1 MTCGPHVVSCR
12 RRVRRRNVAGD
23 QVDEERGAIAF
34 GQRLLAL
41 LDTGSFTTSYKYALL
56 LAILDATLEGTD
68 AAGRPPQALHATDLG
83 RRVFATYWTQAR
95 PFGDGGL
102 LRQSKQRDLLVKIAE
117 LRAEL
122 SLPAGM
128 PLEVAR
134 SRFPSEVDQLERDAV
149 ATVVRY
155 PVPLLQRHG
164 RRTGAHD
171 EFLYRCPWTDGITPG
186 RMRRPDFDDQLPL
199 QLGVG
204 QHLTA
209 LAGLVR
215 PVIERAWLHHVA
227 RRNDDQVEELQ
238 LESFLFGASRVSLTP
253 VRDPLLELQRGRCFY
268 CDGERG
274 PWDVDHFLPWSR
286 WPDDRLDNLVVAHRR
301 CNNAKRDAL
310 AAVDHLA
317 AWWRRANDGP
327 PDRHLEQVASAT
339 GWPRRTNRTLAAA
352 RGIYLHQPAGTV
364 VWSGVERFE
373 PLDLDAARA
382 VLLSTGLDLAAE
394 GERPG
399 PFT

>member
-1 MTCGPHVVSCR
+1 M
-12 RRVRRRNVAGD
+12 D
-23 QVDEERGAIAF
+23 DERGAIAF

-68 AAGRPPQALHATDLG
+68 DAGRPPSTLHATDLG

-102 LRQSKQRDLLVKIAE
+102 LRQAPVGTRDLLVKIAE
-117 LRAEL
+117 LRSDL
-122 SLPAGM
+122 GLPSGVS
-128 PLEVAR
+128 LEVAR
-134 SRFPSEVDQLERDAV
+134 AHFPDHVGRLEGEAV
-149 ATVVRY
+149 TRVIRE
-155 PVPLLQRHG
+155 PVPRLQRHG
-164 RRTGAHD
+164 RGTGAGD

-186 RMRRPDFDDQLPL
+186 RIRRPDFDDRLPL
-199 QLGVG
+199 QPHVG

-227 RRNDDQVEELQ
+227 RRNGDQVEELQ
-238 LESFLFGASRVSLTP
+238 LESFLFGAARVSLTP

-317 AWWRRANDGP
+317 AWWERANDGP
-327 PDRHLEQVASAT
+327 ADRHLDAVATTT
-339 GWPRRTNRTLAAA
+339 GWPRRTARTLAAA
-352 RGIYLHQPAGTV
+352 RGIYLHQPPGTV
-364 VWSGVERFE
+364 VWAGVERFE
-373 PLDLDAARA
+373 PLDLAAARA
-382 VLLSTGLDLAAE
+382 VLLSTDLDLAAE
-394 GERPG
+394 GDRPG
-399 PFT
+399 PFA